1 MYIYK
6 ITCKVNNKIY
16 IGQTKNSI
24 KSRFENHIKNALNNN
39 LNTHLARA
47 IRKYGKENF
56 IVEQID
62 SANTSYELTEKEYFW
77 IDKLQSTDPEIG
89 FNETLNKNR
98 CGGNTYKNKTQ
109 LEMLEIKQKISKSN
123 SGKNNGMAKGVKAKN
138 IETNLEYHFGSTAE
152 CARFFNTYLTDFIRK
167 RCNAD
172 NSLYKDKW
180 LFAWEDDA
188 FKSEYHIFDPSTRK
202 GTKIQVED

>member
-77 IDKLQSTDPEIG
+77 IDKL
-89 FNETLNKNR
+89 
-98 CGGNTYKNKTQ
+98 
-109 LEMLEIKQKISKSN
+109 
-123 SGKNNGMAKGVKAKN
+123 
-138 IETNLEYHFGSTAE
+138 
-152 CARFFNTYLTDFIRK
+152 
-167 RCNAD
+167 
-172 NSLYKDKW
+172 
-180 LFAWEDDA
+180 
-188 FKSEYHIFDPSTRK
+188 
-202 GTKIQVED
+202 